1 MFPPKKQG
9 CQQVKHKKTG
19 EDLHP
24 HPIGDQ
30 DDFAALLFSL
40 TC

>member
-1 MFPPKKQG
+1 MFPPKKQ
-9 CQQVKHKKTG
+9 VPAVRHKKTG